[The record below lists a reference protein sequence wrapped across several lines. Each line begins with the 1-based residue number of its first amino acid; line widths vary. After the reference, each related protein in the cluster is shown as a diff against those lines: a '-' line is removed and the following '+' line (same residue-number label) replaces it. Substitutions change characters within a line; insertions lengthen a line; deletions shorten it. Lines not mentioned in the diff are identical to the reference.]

1 MPFAIYDWREKVP
14 ANSNREQVCEFHIG
28 ANSKRDAEKAK
39 EIINEYLHNTQHQE
53 TMATTNYVER
63 LIEDINKSKKESI
76 RLNEPIIIDAEI
88 RTDTDYTIDLEM
100 CKIAVDR
107 FSVEKNI
114 SNEHKILIA
123 NGQHQI
129 TYFSK
134 DTYDEIQKQLKK

>member
-1 MPFAIYDWREKVP
+1 M
-14 ANSNREQVCEFHIG
+14 
-28 ANSKRDAEKAK
+28 
-39 EIINEYLHNTQHQE
+39 T
-53 TMATTNYVER
+53 TTNYAER
-63 LIEDINKSKKESI
+63 LIDDINKSNKESI
-76 RLNEPIIIDAEI
+76 RLNVPIIIDAEV
-88 RTDTDYTIDLEM
+88 RTDTDYAIDLEM

>member
-1 MPFAIYDWREKVP
+1 M
-14 ANSNREQVCEFHIG
+14 
-28 ANSKRDAEKAK
+28 
-39 EIINEYLHNTQHQE
+39 T
-53 TMATTNYVER
+53 TTNYAER

-76 RLNEPIIIDAEI
+76 KLNEPIIIDAEI
-88 RTDTDYTIDLEM
+88 RTDTDHTIDLEM

-123 NGQHQI
+123 NEQHQI

>member
-1 MPFAIYDWREKVP
+1 M
-14 ANSNREQVCEFHIG
+14 
-28 ANSKRDAEKAK
+28 
-39 EIINEYLHNTQHQE
+39 T
-53 TMATTNYVER
+53 TTNYAER

-88 RTDTDYTIDLEM
+88 RTDTDHTIDLEM

-114 SNEHKILIA
+114 SNERNILIA

>member
-1 MPFAIYDWREKVP
+1 ME
-14 ANSNREQVCEFHIG
+14 
-28 ANSKRDAEKAK
+28 
-39 EIINEYLHNTQHQE
+39 
-53 TMATTNYVER
+53 TTNHVER
-63 LIEDINKSKKESI
+63 LIEDINKSKKVSI

-88 RTDTDYTIDLEM
+88 RTDTDHTIDLEM

>member
-1 MPFAIYDWREKVP
+1 M
-14 ANSNREQVCEFHIG
+14 
-28 ANSKRDAEKAK
+28 
-39 EIINEYLHNTQHQE
+39 T
-53 TMATTNYVER
+53 TTNYAER

-123 NGQHQI
+123 NEQHQI
-129 TYFSK
+129 TYLSK
-134 DTYDEIQKQLKK
+134 DTYDEIHKQLKK

>member
-1 MPFAIYDWREKVP
+1 M
-14 ANSNREQVCEFHIG
+14 
-28 ANSKRDAEKAK
+28 
-39 EIINEYLHNTQHQE
+39 T
-53 TMATTNYVER
+53 TTNYAER

-76 RLNEPIIIDAEI
+76 RLKEPIIIEVEI
-88 RTDTDYTIDLEM
+88 RTDNDHTIDLEM

>member
-1 MPFAIYDWREKVP
+1 
-14 ANSNREQVCEFHIG
+14 
-28 ANSKRDAEKAK
+28 
-39 EIINEYLHNTQHQE
+39 
-53 TMATTNYVER
+53 MATTNYVER

-88 RTDTDYTIDLEM
+88 RTDTDHTIDLEM

>member
-1 MPFAIYDWREKVP
+1 
-14 ANSNREQVCEFHIG
+14 
-28 ANSKRDAEKAK
+28 
-39 EIINEYLHNTQHQE
+39 
-53 TMATTNYVER
+53 MATTNYAER

-88 RTDTDYTIDLEM
+88 RTDTDHTIDLEM

-123 NGQHQI
+123 NEQHQI

>member
-1 MPFAIYDWREKVP
+1 
-14 ANSNREQVCEFHIG
+14 
-28 ANSKRDAEKAK
+28 
-39 EIINEYLHNTQHQE
+39 
-53 TMATTNYVER
+53 MATTNYVER

>member
-1 MPFAIYDWREKVP
+1 
-14 ANSNREQVCEFHIG
+14 
-28 ANSKRDAEKAK
+28 
-39 EIINEYLHNTQHQE
+39 
-53 TMATTNYVER
+53 MATTNYAER

-76 RLNEPIIIDAEI
+76 RLNEHIIIDAEV
-88 RTDTDYTIDLEM
+88 RTDTDHTIDLEM

>member
-1 MPFAIYDWREKVP
+1 
-14 ANSNREQVCEFHIG
+14 
-28 ANSKRDAEKAK
+28 
-39 EIINEYLHNTQHQE
+39 
-53 TMATTNYVER
+53 MATTNYAER
-63 LIEDINKSKKESI
+63 LIEDINKSKNKSI
-76 RLNEPIIIDAEI
+76 KLNEPIIIDAEI
-88 RTDTDYTIDLEM
+88 RTDTDHTIDLEM

>member
-1 MPFAIYDWREKVP
+1 M
-14 ANSNREQVCEFHIG
+14 
-28 ANSKRDAEKAK
+28 
-39 EIINEYLHNTQHQE
+39 T
-53 TMATTNYVER
+53 TTNYVER

-76 RLNEPIIIDAEI
+76 RLNEPIIIDVEI
-88 RTDTDYTIDLEM
+88 RTDTDHTIDLEM

-107 FSVEKNI
+107 FSVEKSI

>member
-1 MPFAIYDWREKVP
+1 M
-14 ANSNREQVCEFHIG
+14 
-28 ANSKRDAEKAK
+28 
-39 EIINEYLHNTQHQE
+39 T
-53 TMATTNYVER
+53 TTNYAER

-88 RTDTDYTIDLEM
+88 RTDTEHTIDLEM

-123 NGQHQI
+123 NEQHQI
-129 TYFSK
+129 TYLSK
-134 DTYDEIQKQLKK
+134 DTYDEIHKQLKK

>member
-1 MPFAIYDWREKVP
+1 
-14 ANSNREQVCEFHIG
+14 
-28 ANSKRDAEKAK
+28 
-39 EIINEYLHNTQHQE
+39 
-53 TMATTNYVER
+53 MATTNYAER

-123 NGQHQI
+123 NEQHQI
-129 TYFSK
+129 TYLSK
-134 DTYDEIQKQLKK
+134 DTYDEIHKQLKK